1 MNRNYIF
8 PITGMFFCA
17 CISASE
23 LKIGVGAG
31 VVTPYEGAK
40 KYILTPD
47 AMIQYTELT
56 DDYGI
61 FSIGTEGAKWQYNIY
76 DSINVGV
83 IGTYLQGRKE
93 EIGFS
98 GNKNTDLKGMGD
110 LKGAVAA
117 GLEISYA
124 INEHSLYINS
134 LTAIGHR
141 NYGGKKI
148 DNATRYEFG
157 INSNFELNNEWSIDS
172 NVSIR
177 YVNKNYNQ
185 AYFGVT
191 EEQSMKT
198 SYLPYTPN
206 SGFKDVGVLFGV
218 NYKLFDDLYLNLK
231 SGGYYLLGDSVNSP
245 IVKQKYGL
253 INMIGITYSF

>member
-1 MNRNYIF
+1 MI
-8 PITGMFFCA
+8 FCA
-17 CISASE
+17 CASASE
-23 LKIGVGAG
+23 LKVGVGAG
-31 VVTPYEGAK
+31 MVTPYEGSD

-47 AMIQYTELT
+47 AMIQYTEET
-56 DDYGI
+56 DNYGI
-61 FSIGTEGAKWQYNIY
+61 FSIGTEGAKWQYNIF
-76 DSINVGV
+76 DRVSVGI

-98 GNKNTDLKGMGD
+98 GNKNTELKGMGD

-117 GLEISYA
+117 GLEISYI
-124 INEHSLYINS
+124 INKHSLYINS

-141 NYGGKKI
+141 DYGGKNI

-157 INSNFELNNEWSIDS
+157 INSHFELNDDWSIDT
-172 NVSIR
+172 NVSTR

-191 EEQSMKT
+191 EEQSIKT

-206 SGFKDVGVLFGV
+206 GGFKDADAMLGV
-218 NYKLFDDLYLNLK
+218 NYKLSDDLYITLK
-231 SGGYYLLGDSVNSP
+231 SGGYYLFGDAAKSS

-253 INMIGITYSF
+253 INIIGMTYSF